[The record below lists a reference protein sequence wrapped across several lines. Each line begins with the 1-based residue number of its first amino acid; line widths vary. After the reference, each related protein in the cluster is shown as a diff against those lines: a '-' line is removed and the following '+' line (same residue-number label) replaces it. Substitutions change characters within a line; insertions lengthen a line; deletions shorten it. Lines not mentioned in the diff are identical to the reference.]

1 MATLSKLIS
10 DTLSKNTFFTT
21 NRFMLAVLQG
31 IAGLRLRMNIS
42 LVVAASLLALHVA
55 PAHAD
60 VWGYVDAKGVAHFSV
75 ERLDER
81 YELFF
86 HGNESFSAGKGERS
100 SVNALPLSGKGASAI
115 AAGGAHAPPKLL
127 AYFDVSPNYKAVKH
141 LLRDAAATHGIDYE
155 LLQALIATESG
166 FDTRAV
172 SPKGAVGLM
181 QLIPPTAERYGVRAD
196 KNSPVSKKLTDPKI
210 NIKAGSSY
218 LSDLINMFPGQL
230 ELAIAAYNAGE
241 GAVQRAGNR
250 IPNYP
255 ETKNYVKTVMQ
266 LYTHLKPLGVV
277 LEARKT
283 AGRVRM
289 EMMGGASGRGN
300 MMPLVI
306 AQPADQR
313 SDSELKTE

>member
-1 MATLSKLIS
+1 MTFLQVLARLCRQGNIFLAIAT
-10 DTLSKNTFFTT
+10 
-21 NRFMLAVLQG
+21 
-31 IAGLRLRMNIS
+31 
-42 LVVAASLLALHVA
+42 SLLALHVA
-55 PAHAD
+55 PARAD
-60 VWGYVDAKGVAHFSV
+60 VWGYVDARGVAHFSA

-86 HGNESFSAGKGERS
+86 HGNESFSAGKGDRLGA
-100 SVNALPLSGKGASAI
+100 NTAPLTGKGSDVSAI
-115 AAGGAHAPPKLL
+115 AAGGGYTPPKLL

-196 KNSPVSKKLTDPKI
+196 KNSPVSKKLTDPKT
-210 NIKAGSSY
+210 NIRAGSSY

-241 GAVQRAGNR
+241 GAVQRAGNK

-266 LYTHLKPLGVV
+266 LYKHLKPPGVV

-300 MMPLVI
+300 MVPLAV
-306 AQPADQR
+306 AQPGEQR
-313 SDSELKTE
+313 GASEFKTE